1 MELPKNKLE
10 QLELEQLVIQIS
22 SKKQIFNEIRHF

>member
-1 MELPKNKLE
+1 MQNQGVMELPKNKLE

-22 SKKQIFNEIRHF
+22 SKKQ

>member
-22 SKKQIFNEIRHF
+22 SKKQ

>member
-22 SKKQIFNEIRHF
+22 SKKLIINKIQH